1 MLTPRTYFGP
11 EFFEFLVE
19 LWANNNREWFRIN
32 NMRYESVVREPL
44 LAFVSDFAV
53 PLREI
58 SRYYV
63 ADPRPVGGSIFRVY
77 RDTRFSR
84 DKTPYKTHAAAHFR
98 HEASRD
104 AHAPGFYLHLE
115 PGNVYGGAGIW
126 QPDPE
131 SLRRV
136 RDAIAANP
144 VRWQGI
150 VSDES
155 LRTRGRFEGE
165 SLKRPP
171 QGYDPN
177 HPLIEDLKRKDFIYS
192 TSFSEED
199 ACAPGFID
207 LFSGACKAAA
217 PYLEF
222 LTTAIGLPW

>member
-1 MLTPRTYFGP
+1 MASRTYFGP

-19 LWANNNREWFRIN
+19 LWANNTREWFRFN
-32 NMRYESVVREPL
+32 KERYQSVVREPL

-53 PLREI
+53 PLSEI

-63 ADPRPVGGSIFRVY
+63 ADPRPVGGSVFRVY

-98 HEASRD
+98 HEVTKD

-115 PGNVYGGAGIW
+115 PGNVYGAAGIW
-126 QPDPE
+126 QPDTE

-144 VRWQGI
+144 VRWQRI

-155 LRTRGRFEGE
+155 LRAKGRFEGE

-192 TSFSEED
+192 TYFSEED
-199 ACAPGFID
+199 ACSPGFID
-207 LFSGACKAAA
+207 LFTGACKAAA
-217 PYLEF
+217 SYMEF
-222 LTTAIGLPW
+222 LTTTIGLPW